1 MDFLSASIELPPNGS
16 SLLVSQVQL
25 GNMMINNHGQ
35 QDNEYDVQVDLE
47 NGADGSSLFVG
58 QVQLDNKMLSIMK
71 EDI

>member
-1 MDFLSASIELPPNGS
+1 
-16 SLLVSQVQL
+16 
-25 GNMMINNHGQ
+25 MINNHGQ

-71 EDI
+71 EDIWWA